1 VPTQA
6 PGGEPTYDA
15 FLLSLDGD
23 GNVLG
28 AKAFGD
34 TLFQLAT
41 SVAAAPDG
49 DVVIAGRF
57 WGSIDLGGKTFT
69 NPNPDPHEDGPNA
82 NTNGGGFVAR
92 FDGAL
97 GHRWSVG
104 FAEKLS
110 AIMPNGVAV
119 GPAGQVVAV
128 GEFWG
133 IYDFGNGVTQNAT
146 YSAFAVQLDP

>member
-1 VPTQA
+1 
-6 PGGEPTYDA
+6 
-15 FLLSLDGD
+15 
-23 GNVLG
+23 
-28 AKAFGD
+28 
-34 TLFQLAT
+34 
-41 SVAAAPDG
+41 
-49 DVVIAGRF
+49 
-57 WGSIDLGGKTFT
+57 
-69 NPNPDPHEDGPNA
+69 
-82 NTNGGGFVAR
+82 
-92 FDGAL
+92 
-97 GHRWSVG
+97 VG